1 MSKMVVNN
9 KIGMKEELSV
19 IDMKPGHTYRVT
31 FNDGNVKDVLVC
43 HADGWRIDIASNE
56 KLIVCFENSV
66 ACVVDSDLINH
77 IEHINVE
84 VNIAK

>member
-1 MSKMVVNN
+1 MSKMIVNN
-9 KIGMKEELSV
+9 KIGTKEVLSV
-19 IDMKPGHTYRVT
+19 TDMEPGHTYRVT

-43 HADGWRIDIASNE
+43 HADSWHIDIENNE

-66 ACVVDSDLINH
+66 ACIIDSDLVNH